1 MTSASQPTYK
11 FRQSLT
17 RLRREMTQRAKLAM
31 LRLGVVPPPFQIQI
45 DFTDACN
52 FRCPTCSKWMV
63 RPSPDEL
70 GLDAWRQVLARIG
83 HVPLLR
89 KISVSGGEPFAR
101 ADLLPF
107 LELAKQQGLEIVLIT
122 NGWFLGGDTLDKL
135 ESTGVDRLMVSLN
148 SLNAAV
154 HDETRGKPGS
164 QARVLEAVDAWRAR
178 PRSMDLCLATAVME
192 GNCGELAALL
202 QFVEDKGLTGIIY
215 QVLAAD
221 EAHYPFARDA
231 QMQELAADWYAHN
244 PRWVRRIEILRQQ
257 VDELLARQQ
266 AGAPVL
272 NPPPQLRNFVLYY
285 EDPAAIRKLPCLGTL
300 TRLYIDPFGD
310 MRLCYGYPPIGNA
323 LRDDPREAWRGEAAR
338 RIRRDSAHCT
348 RLCRML
354 NNNQ

>member
-1 MTSASQPTYK
+1 LTSGRQPTYK
-11 FRQSLT
+11 LRQSLT
-17 RLRREMTQRAKLAM
+17 RRRREMTQKAKQAM
-31 LRLGVVPPPFQIQI
+31 LRLGVVPPPLQIQI
-45 DFTDACN
+45 DLTDACN

-70 GLDAWRQVLARIG
+70 DLAAWQQVLAKIG
-83 HVPLLR
+83 DVPLLR

-122 NGWFLGGDTLDKL
+122 NGWFLGGDTLDRL
-135 ESTGVDRLMVSLN
+135 EATGVDRLMVSLN
-148 SLNAAV
+148 SLSGAV

-164 QARVLEAVDAWRAR
+164 HARVMAAIETWRAR

-192 GNCGELAALL
+192 ANCGELTALL
-202 QFVEDKGLTGIIY
+202 QFVEEKGLTGIIF

-231 QMQELAADWYAHN
+231 QMQELPPDWHAHN
-244 PRWVRRIEILRQQ
+244 PRWVRSIHVLRQQ
-257 VDELLARQQ
+257 VDQLLARQQ
-266 AGAPVL
+266 AGSPVL

-300 TRLYIDPFGD
+300 TRMYVDPFGD
-310 MRLCYGYPPIGNA
+310 MRVCYGYPPIGNA
-323 LRDDPREAWRGEAAR
+323 LRDDPREAWRSEAAR
-338 RIRRDSAHCT
+338 RIRRDSATCT
-348 RLCRML
+348 KLCRML